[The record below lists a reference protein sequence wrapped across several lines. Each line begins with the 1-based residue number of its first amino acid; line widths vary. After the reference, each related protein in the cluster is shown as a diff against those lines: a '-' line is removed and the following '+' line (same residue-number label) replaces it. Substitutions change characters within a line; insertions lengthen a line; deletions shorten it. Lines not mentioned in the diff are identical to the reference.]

1 MSIWIDEGARQTPEW
16 AAVSEAGNVC
26 VERLEET
33 TKLLGE
39 AVEKLN
45 EVAPQQGADLTE
57 SGGFLGNLLAGI
69 RLICAGEDTSYVYSA
84 QLSRSRRRI
93 GQEKLCAEKIDVGAD
108 LASRWLPEMQS
119 VVFTSATIAVGDD
132 FSHFDHA
139 VGLDLLP
146 SGEHGREVVASLGI
160 LPETCEVEY
169 VDRTPAHEP
178 TEHVTTVT
186 EGDETAPIDV
196 PTRGEVT
203 SGLEE
208 VQTDAARTAGFGL
221 VMKSCLE
228 NMRTQN

>member
-45 EVAPQQGADLTE
+45 EVVPQQGADLTE

-146 SGEHGREVVASLGI
+146 SGEHGRRSE
-160 LPETCEVEY
+160 
-169 VDRTPAHEP
+169 
-178 TEHVTTVT
+178 
-186 EGDETAPIDV
+186 
-196 PTRGEVT
+196 
-203 SGLEE
+203 
-208 VQTDAARTAGFGL
+208 ARTR
-221 VMKSCLE
+221 SCRHGVREDRRGRLCHRRRCRSWRAQSE
-228 NMRTQN
+228 ARL